1 MSEVPKS
8 SDAAQTSGDT
18 TNPFAP
24 IDYTSRLKAP
34 VRHTGTFHAM
44 QPLQPGQLY
53 GTAHWMTPPKPLP
66 SFPASQESGAPSAEQ
81 NPPVFSAPLPSYMN
95 SSPVD
100 PAPQSAPAA
109 SDLPPYL
116 QRRPP
121 IGRATV
127 QAQPSEEAKVALY
140 SAADVQE
147 PSPASG
153 AQPEAQAPAAQA
165 RASTHPRRSRV
176 ARHQLEAAQTQA
188 NDESIAAPFAAPL
201 PPLPEMSSG
210 FSRTSLCESAEPTV
224 VTIPSPILARTVASP
239 APPTSLSKSAR
250 TVTLAFT
257 KSSIPSF
264 ATAET
269 FGVSITLGL
278 TLIFTASRTFRPARS
293 IAAAFSNFSSI
304 PALSDAINA
313 LTTLSTF
320 PPAR

>member
-53 GTAHWMTPPKPLP
+53 GTAHRMTPPKPLP

-165 RASTHPRRSRV
+165 RASTHPRPAGSPV
-176 ARHQLEAAQTQA
+176 ISWKRHRPRQMTRALPRPLRLPCRPCRKCRPDFPSSPPGMAPPRRRPRCSLREA
-188 NDESIAAPFAAPL
+188 N
-201 PPLPEMSSG
+201 PERPMRRR
-210 FSRTSLCESAEPTV
+210 F
-224 VTIPSPILARTVASP
+224 SP
-239 APPTSLSKSAR
+239 AP
-250 TVTLAFT
+250 
-257 KSSIPSF
+257 
-264 ATAET
+264 
-269 FGVSITLGL
+269 L
-278 TLIFTASRTFRPARS
+278 TGPARRMM
-293 IAAAFSNFSSI
+293 
-304 PALSDAINA
+304 PAPLVRNLRPSPW
-313 LTTLSTF
+313 T
-320 PPAR
+320 R